1 MHKILLYIT
10 GVAALLLASGNGVQA
25 SQGTATATI
34 GNPVGL
40 SILSD
45 LAFGT
50 IVPGTGG
57 TVIINPDSGARTPAG
72 GVILVNS
79 VYHPALFS
87 VIGNA
92 KSNYHVR
99 SIPNSI
105 NITKTGSTETMKV
118 TFSFSSNL
126 DGSQH
131 DKLDNSGNGSF
142 KVGGTLT
149 VAANQAPGLYTG
161 TFPVT
166 IQNN

>member
-1 MHKILLYIT
+1 MHQNFLYII
-10 GVAALLLASGNGVQA
+10 GLAALLLASGTDVQA
-25 SQGTATATI
+25 AEANATATI
-34 GNPVGL
+34 LNPIGL
-40 SILSD
+40 TILSD

-50 IVPGTGG
+50 IVPGKGG
-57 TVIINPDSGARTPAG
+57 TVIIDPDSGVRTPTG
-72 GVILVNS
+72 GVILMSS

-87 VIGNA
+87 VIGDA
-92 KSNYHVR
+92 RSNYHVR

-105 NITKTGSTETMKV
+105 NITKTGGTETMKV

-131 DKLDNSGNGSF
+131 DKLDNNGNGSF